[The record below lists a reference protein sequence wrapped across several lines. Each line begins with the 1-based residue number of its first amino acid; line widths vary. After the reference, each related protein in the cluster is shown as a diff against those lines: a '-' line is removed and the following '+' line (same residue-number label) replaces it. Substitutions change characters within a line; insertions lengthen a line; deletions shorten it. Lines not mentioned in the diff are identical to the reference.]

1 MRPTRRI
8 FLATIGAGILSGRRA
23 AATAPLVMV
32 YKAEPCDCCDAWVE
46 HLRNSGLH
54 VISHHSDDLPAMRR
68 RAGVPRELASC
79 HTAFID
85 SYVIEGH
92 VPPASVWRL
101 LGERP
106 AGVLGLAVPGMPVG
120 SPGMETPRGGASEPY
135 TVWLFSVAD
144 PPRPYGTTVEAHPSL
159 PRKWVTLRS

>member
-1 MRPTRRI
+1 MRPSKRI

-32 YKAEPCDCCDAWVE
+32 YKAESCDCCDVWVE

-68 RAGVPRELASC
+68 RAGVPRELESC
-79 HTAFID
+79 HTAFVD

-120 SPGMETPRGGASEPY
+120 SPGMETPLGGVSEPY
-135 TVWLFSVAD
+135 TVWLFSVGN
-144 PPRPYGTTVEAHPSL
+144 PPRPYGTTEEAYLLP